1 MVAMVTPHAH
11 AAAAGVMVVR
21 AGKPGSRMLDRGVF
35 ADRIGGMHGVRL
47 SAVTRERCPARS
59 HISAVTRQSGASRTG
74 RRAPPAQA
82 AARAVA
88 AASTSTAAHMSAAS
102 MRGETAVHPA
112 ASMAPTTAVPAPTL
126 RPHGYSQQKRERRD
140 GDQATH
146 IASIIAPFQRRGG
159 FSERHR
165 RFVLTG
171 GAA

>member
-1 MVAMVTPHAH
+1 MVAMVMPHAH
-11 AAAAGVMVVR
+11 AAAGVMVVR

-88 AASTSTAAHMSAAS
+88 AASTATHMSAAAAATTH
-102 MRGETAVHPA
+102 MAAA
-112 ASMAPTTAVPAPTL
+112 ASTASTHMAA
-126 RPHGYSQQKRERRD
+126 R
-140 GDQATH
+140 
-146 IASIIAPFQRRGG
+146 
-159 FSERHR
+159 
-165 RFVLTG
+165 
-171 GAA
+171 AA